1 MRILMVEDNAE
12 LAREIS
18 GQIARSGFLADHV
31 ASIEDAREAIETN
44 AYSLV
49 LLDRRLPDGD
59 GVSLLPGIRAAQPGV
74 RILILSAADATRD
87 KVLGLDAGADDYL
100 TKPFE
105 PDELMARIR
114 ASLRRPGYEAAPP
127 IAYGELTFDPQSREV
142 RAHGKPVLLQRRE
155 LALLEALMRRAGRV
169 VLRDALIE
177 AVFGIDDDIH
187 WNSLNVLVSRL
198 RRRLAE
204 LEAGLDI
211 HSTRGIGYLLARKSA

>member
-18 GQIARSGFLADHV
+18 QLTRRSGYLADHV
-31 ASIEDAREAIETN
+31 ATIEAAHAAIETHP
-44 AYSLV
+44 YSLV

-59 GVSLLPGIRAAQPGV
+59 GISLLPAIRLAQPGI
-74 RILILSAADATRD
+74 RILVLTAADATKD
-87 KVLGLDAGADDYL
+87 KVTGLDAGADDYI

-114 ASLRRPGYEAAPP
+114 ASLRRPGCESAPP
-127 IAYGELTFDPQSREV
+127 ISFGALAFDPQSREV
-142 RAHGKPVLLQRRE
+142 SAHGEPVVLHRRE

-169 VLRDALIE
+169 VMREALID

-198 RRRLAE
+198 RRRLDE
-204 LEAGLDI
+204 LDAGVDI
-211 HSTRGIGYLLARKSA
+211 HSARGVGYLLALKAS